1 MAGIT
6 FRNAQTVI
14 TLSSSEVR
22 ELESVFHDW
31 IDDSYTRGV
40 ECGDPECL
48 ENYQATIATLKELFD
63 AISPSILAGV
73 TA

>member
-40 ECGDPECL
+40 ECNDPEVL
-48 ENYQATIATLKELFD
+48 ETYQATVATFRGLFD
-63 AISPSILAGV
+63 FISPSILAGV
-73 TA
+73 DA

>member
-1 MAGIT
+1 MAEVT
-6 FRNAQTVI
+6 SQTDATVI
-14 TLSSSEVR
+14 ILDSSETQK
-22 ELESVFHDW
+22 LESVFHDW

-40 ECGDPECL
+40 ECNDPECL

-73 TA
+73 DA

>member
-1 MAGIT
+1 MAEVT
-6 FRNAQTVI
+6 SQTDATVI
-14 TLSSSEVR
+14 ILDSSEANQ
-22 ELESVFHDW
+22 LGSVFHDW

-40 ECGDPECL
+40 ECGDPEVL

-73 TA
+73 